1 MQPVLAGRELQ
12 VIAPPTL
19 TLPLIHI
26 TAICTWRG
34 SGSSQEQFFPFLPLR
49 ESVHL
54 PAVQTWKA
62 GIEQAARPLLLSA
75 KTNSQKCSYYNTGTS
90 IAHSF
95 KLRRSEHLLGARC
108 VSLAVLSLLKSDL
121 DFSSRQPSYFQEAA
135 KECCPKKYFL
145 CLHCSVFS
153 GLLFLFWMK
162 MTTMIS
168 CM

>member
-1 MQPVLAGRELQ
+1 MQPVLVGSELQ
-12 VIAPPTL
+12 VISSPAL
-19 TLPLIHI
+19 TLALLHI
-26 TAICTWRG
+26 TALCSGRG
-34 SGSSQEQFFPFLPLR
+34 SGSSQEQLSPFLPLR

-54 PAVQTWKA
+54 PPVQTWKA

-135 KECCPKKYFL
+135 RECCPKKYFL
-145 CLHCSVFS
+145 CLRCSVFS

-162 MTTMIS
+162 MMTMIS